1 MPFMPMLY
9 LNTRHTLPMIGM
21 RVQRNTLDSSINQ
34 PRYEQ
39 ETQQARS
46 NRGVTQPKPTID
58 SYPSRHSYGYTNH
71 TDFAREHGQQG
82 FADVQKGTSKHT
94 QMAWA
99 LAEDGP
105 KQGRQVGI
113 EFAKRDMESI
123 AKKQRTLVAA
133 AIPDPEIH
141 FDVGRAVGEPTI
153 GHTTPRW
160 NTEGQARIR
169 YNRGSIE
176 TYLQQKGEIHRW
188 VSEGKYDIRA

>member
-1 MPFMPMLY
+1 MPMLY

-46 NRGVTQPKPTID
+46 NRGFTQPRLSID
-58 SYPSRHSYGYTNH
+58 SYPSRHSYGYTNN
-71 TDFAREHGQQG
+71 TDFARENLERGMSE
-82 FADVQKGTSKHT
+82 VRKGTSKHT

-105 KQGRQVGI
+105 KPGRQVAL
-113 EFAKRDMESI
+113 EFIRNDVKSI
-123 AKKQRTLVAA
+123 ADQNRCIVAQ
-133 AIPDPEIH
+133 AIPDPEIR
-141 FDVGRAVGEPTI
+141 FDVGEAVGTPTI
-153 GHTTPRW
+153 GRTTPQW
-160 NTEGQARIR
+160 HTDAQARIH

-176 TYLQQKGEIHRW
+176 TYLERKGDIHGW
-188 VSEGKYDIRA
+188 VSEGHYDILA

>member
-1 MPFMPMLY
+1 MPMLY
-9 LNTRHTLPMIGM
+9 LNIRHTLPMIGI
-21 RVQRNTLDSSINQ
+21 RAQKNTLDSSINQ

-46 NRGVTQPKPTID
+46 NKGKTQPKLTID

-105 KQGRQVGI
+105 KPGRMVALEQIRSDVQ
-113 EFAKRDMESI
+113 SI
-123 AKKQRTLVAA
+123 AKQNRHLVAA

-141 FDVGRAVGEPTI
+141 FDVGEVVGETTV
-153 GHTTPRW
+153 GHTEPHW
-160 NTEGQARIR
+160 NTDSQARIR

-176 TYLQQKGEIHRW
+176 TYLQQRGDIRRW

>member
-1 MPFMPMLY
+1 MPMRY
-9 LNTRHTLPMIGM
+9 LNIRSTLPVIGM
-21 RVQRNTLDSSINQ
+21 RIQYNSLESGIRQ

-46 NRGVTQPKPTID
+46 NRGVTQPKLSID

-71 TDFAREHGQQG
+71 TDFARENLERGMSE
-82 FADVQKGTSKHT
+82 VRKGTSKHT

-105 KQGRQVGI
+105 KPGRQVAL
-113 EFAKRDMESI
+113 EFIRNDVKSI
-123 AKKQRTLVAA
+123 ADQNRYIVAQ
-133 AIPDPEIH
+133 AIPDPEIR
-141 FDVGRAVGEPTI
+141 FDVGEAVGTPTI
-153 GHTTPRW
+153 GRTTPQW
-160 NTEGQARIR
+160 HTDAQARIH

-176 TYLQQKGEIHRW
+176 TYLQQKGDIHRW